1 MKLLL
6 PILLALVGLVGG
18 AGAGWY
24 FKPVPEPEAVAC
36 LDADGHE
43 TEDPAACAPPEEEDG
58 HETAGHETKV
68 DASGPD
74 ASQYITLD
82 RQFIVPIVS
91 DDKVT
96 AMMVLSLNLEV
107 APGKMESAF
116 RNEPKLRDALLRA
129 LFEHA
134 YTGGFN
140 GDFTAERTVRELRKN
155 LLAAGR
161 GVIGPDL
168 RSVLIAD
175 MIRQEQ

>member
-24 FKPVPEPEAVAC
+24 FKPAPEAEAVAC
-36 LDADGHE
+36 IDAEGHE
-43 TEDPAACAPPEEEDG
+43 QDPESCASPEGAHEEAEHDTG
-58 HETAGHETKV
+58 HAP
-68 DASGPD
+68 ASGPE
-74 ASQYITLD
+74 ASQFITLD

-91 DDKVT
+91 DDKVA

-155 LLAAGR
+155 LLEAGR
-161 GVIGPDL
+161 AVIGSDL